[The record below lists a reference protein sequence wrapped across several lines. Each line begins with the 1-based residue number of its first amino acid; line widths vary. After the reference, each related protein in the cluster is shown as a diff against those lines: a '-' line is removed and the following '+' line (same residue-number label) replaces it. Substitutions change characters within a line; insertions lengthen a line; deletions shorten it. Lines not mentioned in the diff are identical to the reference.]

1 LVSAL
6 EKSFNP
12 GFENSMRNTIAD
24 YDRQAQS
31 YSLIRKPDP
40 RIEAVVHQA
49 LGKARS
55 VLNVGAGA
63 GSYEPID
70 RHVVAIEP
78 SATMRGQRPT
88 HLAPALIAT
97 ADHIPFD
104 DNRFDASMAML
115 TVHHW
120 PDLEKGLAEM
130 RRVTRGPCLV
140 MSFDPDAHTEFWMF
154 DYVPE
159 MQIVEQQRYPKLNR
173 IEAGLGGRCEVIALP
188 VALDCTDRFQV
199 ALYGRPEAFL
209 EEAVRRSQS
218 AWNFLEDGV
227 EDRFVAQLA
236 ADLTDGTWD
245 KNYGHLRDQAF
256 ITCQLRLVV
265 AHP

>member
-1 LVSAL
+1 
-6 EKSFNP
+6 
-12 GFENSMRNTIAD
+12 MRNTIAD

-31 YSLIRKPDP
+31 YSLIRQPDR

-49 LGKARS
+49 LGQARN
-55 VLNVGAGA
+55 VLNLGAGT
-63 GSYEPID
+63 GSYEPLD

-78 SATMRGQRPT
+78 SATMRSQRPK

-97 ADHIPFD
+97 AENIPFD
-104 DNRFDASMAML
+104 DASFDASMAML

-120 PDLEKGLAEM
+120 PDLERGLGEM

-140 MSFDPDAHTEFWMF
+140 MSFDPDAPTDFWMF

-159 MQIVEQQRYPKLNR
+159 MRIVEQKRYPKLNR
-173 IEAGLGGRCEVIALP
+173 IEAGLGGRCEVVALP

-209 EEAVRRSQS
+209 DEAVRRSQS
-218 AWNFLEDGV
+218 AWNFLGEGV
-227 EDRFVAQLA
+227 EHRFVAELA
-236 ADLTDGTWD
+236 ADLKAGTWD
-245 KNYGHLRDQAF
+245 ARYGHFRRQAF

-265 AHP
+265 SHP